1 MLNTSSANKNDAKIG
16 LVLSGGGARAYA
28 HIGVLQALN
37 EHNIYPTHLSGS
49 SAGAL
54 VGALYCNG
62 YSPLDILELAKS
74 HEFLQ
79 IFKIGLI
86 NTELTEMTRLKS
98 FLKQYLTDDFSSLK
112 IPLSICASN
121 LNLGI
126 YEIRSSG
133 KLIEFI
139 AASCAVPLLFKPIK
153 INNHLYVDGG
163 LLNNLPVEPLLETS
177 NKIIG
182 VSVNQHEF
190 KDRINGRLQITQRC
204 LQLAVWSTVQERIK
218 KCDVSINID
227 QHLNYS
233 MFSIS
238 KSQELFDIGYQ
249 EAMKEM
255 NQILEVLG

>member
-1 MLNTSSANKNDAKIG
+1 MKTKAVNKFDKKIG

-37 EHNIYPTHLSGS
+37 ENGIYPTHLSGS

-62 YSPLDILELAKS
+62 YSPLEILELAKS

-79 IFKIGLI
+79 IFKIGFV
-86 NTELTEMTRLKS
+86 NKELTEMTRLKS
-98 FLKQYLTDDFSSLK
+98 FLIQYLKDDFNTLK

-121 LNLGI
+121 LNLGN

-153 INNHLYVDGG
+153 IKGHLYVDGG
-163 LLNNLPVEPLLETS
+163 LLNNLPIEPLLETS

-182 VSVNQHEF
+182 VSVNEHEF
-190 KDRINGRLQITQRC
+190 KDNIKGAMQLTQRC
-204 LQLAVWSTVQERIK
+204 LQLAVWNTLQERIE
-218 KCDVSINID
+218 KCDASILID
-227 QHLNYS
+227 KHFNYG

-238 KSQELFDIGYQ
+238 KSQELFDIGYKQ
-249 EAMKEM
+249 TIDKMDS
-255 NQILEVLG
+255 ILKAIG

>member
-1 MLNTSSANKNDAKIG
+1 MKDQAVNKINKKIG

-28 HIGVLQALN
+28 HVGVLQALN
-37 EHNIYPTHLSGS
+37 EHGIYPAHLSGA
-49 SAGAL
+49 SAGAM

-62 YSPLDILELAKS
+62 YSPLEILELAKS
-74 HEFLQ
+74 HEFLS
-79 IFKIGLI
+79 IFKIGFV
-86 NTELTEMTRLKS
+86 NKELMEMTRLKT
-98 FLKQYLTDDFSSLK
+98 FLKQYLTDDFSTLK

-126 YEIRSSG
+126 YEIRSTG

-153 INNHLYVDGG
+153 INEHLYVDGG
-163 LLNNLPVEPLLETS
+163 LLNNLPVEPLFETCD
-177 NKIIG
+177 KIIG

-190 KDRINGRLQITQRC
+190 KDNIKGAVKITQRC
-204 LQLAVWSTVQERIK
+204 LQLAVWNTVNKRIEQ
-218 KCDVSINID
+218 CDVSINID
-227 QHLNYS
+227 KRLNYS

-249 EAMKEM
+249 KTMEKMDL
-255 NQILEVLG
+255 ILEVL